1 VRLELIGI
9 HKSYGRTRVLHGVD
23 LAADRGEVLALC
35 GANGAGKT
43 TLIKI
48 VSGALALDAGEIVLD
63 GEPAVIGSARDG
75 HRLGIRTVYQELSLV
90 PNLTVAENI
99 LLGALPARLGFV
111 EWKDGHE
118 EAAALLDRI
127 GFTGIDTHTPV
138 EQLSVARQQMVEIAK
153 AIAVEP
159 RILIL
164 DEPSAVLGG
173 DDLERLFSLIR
184 SLRDRGVL
192 VIYVS
197 HRLDELMQIADRI
210 AVMKDGTI
218 VDTRPPAETTPDEIV
233 RLMAGRRIENIYP
246 DRRGL
251 EGAGVLLSVRQLSRP
266 PAFEDVTFQVAAGE
280 VVGMFG
286 LVGSGRSDVALS
298 LFGAQH
304 PSSGDIELGGRRVT
318 FKSPKAAIKNG
329 IALLTEDRRRD
340 GLVVSMPIRDN
351 SSLATLHDV
360 GRHGFVDRGRQR
372 ELVGGMVERLEIKP
386 PNIDAVVA
394 HLSGGNQQKV
404 VLSKWLLAKPRLLI
418 LDEPTRGVDMATRVD
433 LYQLID
439 GLARTGV
446 GVLLISSDLT
456 EVLGMTDRVLVMRE
470 GHVVAD
476 LRTAGTNEDEILGY
490 SVGVAA

>member
-1 VRLELIGI
+1 MMLQLIGI
-9 HKSYGRTRVLHGVD
+9 HKSYGRTNVLHGID

-63 GEPAVIGSARDG
+63 GNPAAIGSAREA

-99 LLGALPARLGFV
+99 LLGTLPARLGFV
-111 EWKDGHE
+111 EWKDSHE

-127 GFTGIDTHTPV
+127 GFGGIDTHTPV

-173 DDLERLFSLIR
+173 DDLERLFALIR

-218 VDTRPPAETTPDEIV
+218 VDIRPPAETTSDEIV

-246 DRRGL
+246 DRRGA
-251 EGAGVLLSVRQLSRP
+251 AGRVLLSVRELSRP
-266 PAFEDVTFQVAAGE
+266 PAFEDVTFEVAAGE

-304 PSSGDIELGGRRVT
+304 PASGDVELEGRRVT
-318 FKSPKAAIKNG
+318 FKSPKAAIRNG
-329 IALLTEDRRRD
+329 IALLTEDRKRD

-360 GRHGFVDRGRQR
+360 GRHGFVDRRQQR
-372 ELVGGMVERLEIKP
+372 ELVGGMVEQLAIKP

-404 VLSKWLLAKPRLLI
+404 VLSKWLLAKPRVLI

-433 LYQLID
+433 LYELID

-476 LRTAGTNEDEILGY
+476 LETADTNEDEILGY